1 MWDDFDAY
9 TYANFF
15 LGIFYGAL
23 LLIGII
29 MYIVSFKKQFH
40 STSFILF
47 FVLGV
52 SVRGI
57 AFVVEPFVV
66 QRSLIVPNAVNF
78 LLTTISAFFLFSTYL
93 VLLSLWGETYSDS
106 YGPKDNLPLTSPKAG
121 PITLRKVTFV
131 VNVLMYVVA
140 AILYGLDFH
149 AQGLGTDDDFSVAT
163 TLYEYAIFIF
173 VCVMYIVITAA
184 FFVYGYIVYRNNFY
198 ARGALGRSEGQK
210 KTLRTLGTFG
220 IICIACFAVRSL
232 LVALQLRY
240 KEIADAPGS
249 IVTYYVCLEIF
260 PLVLMLLVVRT
271 ASLEQYYDELSPN
284 RPLIT

>member
-15 LGIFYGAL
+15 LCIFYGAL

-57 AFVVEPFVV
+57 AFVLEPFVV
-66 QRSLIVPNAVNF
+66 KRSLIIPNAVNF
-78 LLTTISAFFLFSTYL
+78 FLTTISAFFLFSTYL

-106 YGPKDNLPLTSPKAG
+106 YGPKDNLPLTSPTAG

-131 VNVLMYVVA
+131 VNVLLYVVA
-140 AILYGLDFH
+140 AILYGLDFTPKGWGMRVIF
-149 AQGLGTDDDFSVAT
+149 QWQQLYMSMQFSFLSVLCT
-163 TLYEYAIFIF
+163 LQSLLPFLCMDTLYIRTNSMQEEYL
-173 VCVMYIVITAA
+173 IV
-184 FFVYGYIVYRNNFY
+184 
-198 ARGALGRSEGQK
+198 QK
-210 KTLRTLGTFG
+210 VKRKL
-220 IICIACFAVRSL
+220 
-232 LVALQLRY
+232 
-240 KEIADAPGS
+240 
-249 IVTYYVCLEIF
+249 
-260 PLVLMLLVVRT
+260 
-271 ASLEQYYDELSPN
+271 
-284 RPLIT
+284 